1 MVGAMQP
8 RPHPLR
14 PPSLDANSAL
24 FLDFDGTLADLSP
37 RPETVHIPP
46 DLLHTLQRLQHALH
60 GAVAI
65 VSGRPI
71 EQLDALLQPLHL
83 PMAGVHGVERRCAD
97 GYVQRLAAPMLD
109 RVEARARALAAEAEG
124 LLVERKPGAVALH
137 YRLAPEWA
145 ERCREA
151 MAAAVGESP
160 GLALLHGKMVLE
172 AKPEAATKGHAIEA
186 YLREPPFLGRHAV
199 FAGDDVTDEAGFAAV
214 QAVGGTAIK
223 IGDGDSAAR
232 HRLDS
237 PAEFRAWLA
246 AAAAALGPGRDRTE
260 ETALS
265 QT

>member
-1 MVGAMQP
+1 MQP

-37 RPETVHIPP
+37 RPESVHVPP
-46 DLLHTLQRLQHALH
+46 ELIDTLTHLQRALH
-60 GAVAI
+60 GAVAV

-71 EQLDALLQPLHL
+71 EQLDALLHPLRL
-83 PMAGVHGVERRCAD
+83 PIAGVHGVERRCAD
-97 GYVQRLAAPMLD
+97 GYLQRLAAPMLD
-109 RVEARARALAAEAEG
+109 RVEACARTLAAQADG

-145 ERCREA
+145 ERCRDA
-151 MAAAVGESP
+151 MTVAVAESP
-160 GLALLHGKMVLE
+160 GLSLLHGKMVLE

-199 FAGDDVTDEAGFAAV
+199 FAGDDVTDEAGFVAV

-223 IGDGDSAAR
+223 VGDGDTVAQ
-232 HRLDS
+232 HRIDS
-237 PAEFRAWLA
+237 PAGLRAWLT
-246 AAAAALGPGRDRTE
+246 AAAAALGPGRDRAQGA
-260 ETALS
+260 ALS